1 MVKAII
7 AGKYTGPKA
16 PASASRT
23 VIRLPEDVAAPYGRK
38 ANGEPYKVSPEYRAK
53 LAANLAKTPTHGRTS
68 SASRSTAPAPA
79 PVPESET
86 VLPNPTPSAHVS
98 MGLADALATI
108 SRIASA
114 YESLEKRV
122 HALEAKRESRERVPA
137 SASRSPRDTGTVTE
151 PPKGPVSNA
160 EVASA
165 LIDWSGKLTEPKA
178 SYVRLIAEM
187 VALGADDLPL
197 PSETEFAPAFAKFGP
212 GYTEK
217 TLEGLK
223 RHRVNL
229 ITK

>member
-7 AGKYTGPKA
+7 AGKYTGSKA

-53 LAANLAKTPTHGRTS
+53 LAANLAKTPTHGRTA
-68 SASRSTAPAPA
+68 SASRSTAPM
-79 PVPESET
+79 PEPEP
-86 VLPNPTPSAHVS
+86 VLPDPAPSAHVS

-151 PPKGPVSNA
+151 PAKGPVSNA

-165 LIDWSGKLTEPKA
+165 LIEWSGKLTEPKA

-197 PSETEFAPAFAKFGP
+197 PSETELAPAFAKFGP

-229 ITK
+229 IAK